1 MSRPPRDPGDLGG
14 QRGEG
19 GQGTEGAE
27 RANAEEGAELERN
40 VERLLLR
47 AKSPPHMAPAAR
59 DRVLVALRAAQAE
72 RRGEA
77 AGRRPARATWLARG
91 RGRLVVGGAL
101 ALAAAALAV
110 YALRR
115 GPDAPVAEVRYD
127 NPGPFVRR
135 VALRDGSEVALDVG
149 AALVERAP
157 REVVLLAG
165 QALFD
170 VGEGPRGQGARAA
183 GAPDAAVPGPAF
195 ALHTDAGTAVARATR
210 FWARASADETE
221 VAVARGEVEL
231 ASTAGERR
239 TLGVGEEGIL
249 RGGAGIEAGRARR
262 LSYLAAFARAVESD
276 APPVAPG
283 PRGARVAREPRWG
296 GQVALELRELSVD
309 VHVEDGVARTT
320 IDQTWFNPRTRQLE
334 GVYSF
339 PVPHGAALSR
349 LAMYVDGRRMEGA
362 TVGRSEGREI
372 YESIVHERRDP
383 ALLEWMGGDAFR
395 MRVFPLPPRREKRI
409 FLEYTERLPRL
420 YHTMRLVV
428 PMPPLADPAGHAR
441 LKVRIVGGAAY
452 ELGSPS
458 HALTVAEGG
467 ADRILGWEARQA
479 EIGRDFVVTLREREP
494 GKEALRRSF
503 ELGGERLALVAATPD
518 LRAAVAASGGPTES
532 RTERRAVVVL
542 YDVSASRSAPELEAG
557 RRFAD
562 GLLDALDPR
571 DEVAFVAMAHD
582 AVVVGAGL
590 GPVGAVERGAL
601 RDELRQRGDG
611 VGDSRLDL
619 GVTAA
624 LELLRGAAAPE
635 HHIVYLGD
643 GVLVADGSPGAR
655 TSVGE
660 LRELLGGRARF
671 FGVGIGDAVDRGTL
685 DGLASAT
692 GGLALSVGE
701 DEDLAARAFD
711 LVAASYTPCVQKLTA
726 VVEGADASA
735 LASATVALGAGQ
747 LCDGEELA
755 VIAQTPVGADARTVR
770 VKGELEGAPWELALP
785 LAGGRPGAGYLPRLA
800 AEWRVR
806 ELLRASPPV
815 AGSAESPHEAEVTA
829 LAKKHFLVT
838 PFTSLIVLETDA
850 MYARFGLERRPA
862 GGWAYYASPE
872 SVPVRYEPVGSE
884 SGAVDDGEVLR
895 REPGALFASEDV
907 RVRRVRMG
915 GVDRTSPRTRGEGF
929 GTGRGRLGGEHRAKY
944 KAGAKGPSSGS
955 VRKSAGPSHV
965 RFTDVVAQA
974 QPRSASVTT
983 VFGALDPDVAR
994 AREGGGWL
1002 GDAYRGAELTA
1013 FRHGSDPGFRDLSE
1027 LAPGLFDLEVDAALD
1042 YVAALPAGD
1051 DARDARALELLGQA
1065 ARARAGQTFRDE
1077 ARGETWRARADGS
1090 VERDALLPTGVRE
1103 LARLAGG
1110 ELRLDYP
1117 ELGLSTRRRA
1127 AGGVAWWL
1135 ATLVPAFAPG
1145 PELCLG
1151 LRVSLVDE
1159 HTVRLAPSAEPAVSD
1174 EVALPELE
1182 YVLDDAGRVTRVRQ
1196 RLARGPVET
1205 RLVWGDGRV
1214 TVEVDGEPAR
1224 TLAVGAVGADAVP
1237 APAELVTVELPL
1249 RSPGYWLER
1258 VPELSDP
1265 HAVAQAERQLLASYA
1280 ALGDDALLGQH
1291 LEALVAAAGA
1301 PSRGDLV
1308 LASSALARGAE
1319 HRKLVESLAAADV
1332 VRAYLAAGTG
1342 SAELARVAERF
1353 PGTGVGALAGYR
1365 ALVLDLDQDRAGALR
1380 RRMEALVPRL
1390 AGAAFFR
1397 YAAVRRAAQRL
1408 GWDGALDAVA
1418 VWKLLADDAALGPA
1432 AEREIAKL
1440 LARREGRSAEAM
1452 AHLGRAFE
1460 RGFELG
1466 YPLYFD
1472 WQLKEVVR
1480 GARGAQGLQLFAAR
1494 WRSQVLLRGNADQ
1507 ALGLLE
1513 ASVDPWRLGDE
1524 PLVDHL
1530 APIARRLGEAPGT
1543 GARHAYLGAELLLGA
1558 GRPAE
1563 AERLV
1568 SPYVADA
1575 SPLPE
1580 MLELAAV
1587 AAEELGDRDRA
1598 AVIVERLIAAT
1609 RDSGVEMD
1617 AVRGWYEALLR
1628 LRLRGPNASPDG
1640 GLAAA
1645 LAVAKRWR
1653 LEDPGNDRVDEL
1665 IARALFAAAR
1675 ADEARRYVASIPERN
1690 PAEGAAWASAARLL
1704 ASEGDLERAVG
1715 LYREAARV
1723 EPTNPTWLL
1732 AEAQTR
1738 LALAAPGDADRART
1752 LLRRIA
1758 KRKWQDRFLPVVSDA
1773 RSLLADPT
1781 LGP

>member
-1 MSRPPRDPGDLGG
+1 MSRRPRDPG
-14 QRGEG
+14 GEG
-19 GQGTEGAE
+19 GEGTEGAE
-27 RANAEEGAELERN
+27 REGSAEGAELERN
-40 VERLLLR
+40 VARLLLR
-47 AKSPPHMAPAAR
+47 AKSPPRMAPGAR
-59 DRVLVALRAAQAE
+59 DRVLVALRAAQAA
-72 RRGEA
+72 RRGQA
-77 AGRRPARATWLARG
+77 PARRPGRGAWLARG
-91 RGRLVVGGAL
+91 RARLVVGGAL

-115 GPDAPVAEVRYD
+115 GPDGPVAEVRYD

-149 AALVERAP
+149 TALVERAP

-170 VGEGPRGQGARAA
+170 VGEGPRGEGARAA
-183 GAPDAAVPGPAF
+183 GAPDAAGAGAPF

-221 VAVARGEVEL
+221 VAGAKGEVEL

-239 TLGVGEEGIL
+239 TLGVGEQGIL
-249 RGGAGIEAGRARR
+249 RGAAVIEAGRARR
-262 LSYLAAFARAVESD
+262 LSHLAAFARAVESD

-283 PRGARVAREPRWG
+283 PRGSLVAREPRWG
-296 GQVALELRELSVD
+296 GQVALELRDLTVD

-441 LKVRIVGGAAY
+441 LSVRIVGGAAY

-458 HALTVAEGG
+458 HELTVTEDGP
-467 ADRILGWEARQA
+467 DRILGWEARQA

-494 GKEALRRSF
+494 GAPLRRSF
-503 ELGGERLALVAATPD
+503 EAGGERLALVAATPD
-518 LRAAVAASGGPTES
+518 LRAAVAASGGAAES
-532 RTERRAVVVL
+532 RVERRAVVVL
-542 YDVSASRSAPELEAG
+542 YDVSASRSAPELEAE
-557 RRFAD
+557 RRFAA
-562 GLLDALDPR
+562 GLLDALDPG

-582 AVVVGAGL
+582 AAVVGDGL
-590 GPVGAVERGAL
+590 GPVGAVDRGAL
-601 RDELRQRGDG
+601 RDELRERGEG

-619 GVTAA
+619 GVTTA
-624 LELLRGAAAPE
+624 LELLAGAAAPE

-643 GVLVADGSPGAR
+643 GVLVSDGSPGAR
-655 TSVGE
+655 TSLGE
-660 LRELLGGRARF
+660 LRELVGGRARF
-671 FGVGIGDAVDRGTL
+671 FGVGIGDTVDRGTL
-685 DGLASAT
+685 DGLARAT

-735 LASATVALGAGQ
+735 LASASVALGAGQ

-755 VIAQTPVGADARTVR
+755 AIARTPLGADARTVR
-770 VKGELEGAPWELALP
+770 VKGELEGRPWELALP
-785 LAGGRPGAGYLPRLA
+785 LAGSRPGAGYLPRLA

-806 ELLRASPPV
+806 ELLAETPPV

-838 PFTSLIVLETDA
+838 PFTSLLVLETDA

-872 SVPVRYEPVGSE
+872 SIDVRYEPLGSE
-884 SGAVDDGEVLR
+884 PDAVDDGEVVR

-907 RVRRVRMG
+907 RVARVRMG

-944 KAGAKGPSSGS
+944 KAGAKRPTAGS
-955 VRKSAGPSHV
+955 VRKSAGPGLPHFS
-965 RFTDVVAQA
+965 DVVAQA
-974 QPRSASVTT
+974 QSRSASVTT

-1013 FRHGSDPGFRDLSE
+1013 FRHGSDPSFRDLSE

-1065 ARARAGQTFRDE
+1065 VRARAGQIFRDE

-1090 VERDALLPTGVRE
+1090 VEREALLPTGVRE
-1103 LARLAGG
+1103 LARLTEG

-1117 ELGLSTRRRA
+1117 ELGLSTRRRV

-1135 ATLVPAFAPG
+1135 ATRVPAFAPS

-1205 RLVWGDGRV
+1205 RLAWGDGNV

-1237 APAELVTVELPL
+1237 PPAELVTVELPL
-1249 RSPGYWLER
+1249 RSPSYWLER
-1258 VPELSDP
+1258 VAVLSDP
-1265 HAVAQAERQLLASYA
+1265 HAVARAERQLLASYA
-1280 ALGDDALLGQH
+1280 ALGDEALLGQH

-1301 PSRGDLV
+1301 PSRGDVV
-1308 LASSALARGAE
+1308 LASSALARGAA
-1319 HRKLVESLAAADV
+1319 HWKLVESLDAADV
-1332 VRAYLAAGTG
+1332 VRAYLTAGTG

-1353 PGTGVGALAGYR
+1353 PGTGLGALAGYR

-1390 AGAAFFR
+1390 AGAPLFR

-1408 GWDGALDAVA
+1408 GWDGAPDAVA
-1418 VWKLLADDAALGPA
+1418 VWKLLRDDAALGPA

-1472 WQLKEVVR
+1472 WQLREVVR
-1480 GARGAQGLQLFAAR
+1480 GARGDQGLQLFAAR

-1513 ASVDPWRLGDE
+1513 ASVEPWRLGDE
-1524 PLVDHL
+1524 PLGAHL
-1530 APIARRLGEAPGT
+1530 GPIARRLGEAPGT

-1617 AVRGWYEALLR
+1617 ALRGWYEALLR
-1628 LRLRGPNASPDG
+1628 LRLRASVASPDG

-1665 IARALFAAAR
+1665 LARALFAAGR
-1675 ADEARRYVASIPERN
+1675 ADEARRYVASIPERH
-1690 PAEGAAWASAARLL
+1690 PAEGSAWASAARLL
-1704 ASEGDLERAVG
+1704 ASEGDLERALG

-1738 LALAAPGDADRART
+1738 LARAAPGDADRART

-1758 KRKWQDRFLPVVSDA
+1758 KRKWQDRFLQVVSDA

-1781 LGP
+1781 LGQ